1 MAPDLSTQHASVL
14 MLADRYPNIHR
25 EPVRQTRG
33 PGRRPKCIPNPLII
47 RRERRWAEQRTVEPG
62 RIVIETAA
70 NGIYHVTFEGRFD
83 HSRAAAIKAART
95 LLCWLESPDTEFPAA
110 TMNLHASLRKHSNE
124 DSSQQEAQ

>member
-1 MAPDLSTQHASVL
+1 MAPDLSTQHARVL

-33 PGRRPKCIPNPLII
+33 PGRRPKCIPNLFTI
-47 RRERRWAEQRTVEPG
+47 RRERGVAEQRAREPG
-62 RIVIETAA
+62 RVVIETAA

-83 HSRAAAIKAART
+83 HSRAAAIKVART

-110 TMNLHASLRKHSNE
+110 TTNLRASLRKHSYE
-124 DSSQQEAQ
+124 DSSQQEVQ